1 MIEIETPAAMAEWV
15 GRKLGTSHWIVVDQ
29 NTINLFAEA
38 TGDHQWIH
46 IDVERAAREM
56 PGGKTIAHGF
66 LTLSLLPRLS
76 PLIYRVV
83 KRSRSINYGSNKVRF
98 TAPVPA
104 GSRVRLHLTC
114 KSVEPIKGGVRITMD
129 NEMEVE
135 GNERP
140 CLVAETMAQ
149 VYD

>member
-1 MIEIETPAAMAEWV
+1 MIDIETPAALAEWV
-15 GRKLGTSHWIVVDQ
+15 GRKLGTSEWITVDQ
-29 NTINLFAEA
+29 KTIDLFAEA

-76 PLIYRVV
+76 PMIYRVV

-104 GSRVRLHLTC
+104 GSRVRLHLTV
-114 KSVEPIKGGVRITMD
+114 KAVDSITGGVRVTME

-135 GNERP
+135 GNTRP

>member
-1 MIEIETPAAMAEWV
+1 MIEIETPAALAEWV
-15 GRKLGTSHWIVVDQ
+15 GRKLGTSEWIEVDQ
-29 NTINLFAEA
+29 RTIDLFAEA

-46 IDVERAAREM
+46 VDVERAAKEM
-56 PGGKTIAHGF
+56 PGGRTIAHGF

-76 PLIYRVV
+76 PLIYRVAR
-83 KRSRSINYGSNKVRF
+83 RSRSINYGSNKVRF
-98 TAPVPA
+98 TAPVPS
-104 GSRVRLHLTC
+104 GSRVRLHLTV
-114 KSVEPIKGGVRITMD
+114 KAVEPIVGGVRLTME

-135 GNERP
+135 GSSRP

>member
-1 MIEIETPAAMAEWV
+1 MIDIETPAALADWV
-15 GRKLGTSHWIVVDQ
+15 GRKLGTSEWITVDQ
-29 NTINLFAEA
+29 KTIDLFAEA

-46 IDVERAAREM
+46 IDVERASREM

-76 PLIYRVV
+76 PMIYRVV
-83 KRSRSINYGSNKVRF
+83 KRSRSINYGTNKVRF

-104 GSRVRLHLTC
+104 GSRVRLHLTV
-114 KSVEPIKGGVRITMD
+114 KAVEPITGGVRVTMT
-129 NEMEVE
+129 NEMEVD
-135 GNERP
+135 GNARP

>member
-1 MIEIETPAAMAEWV
+1 MIDIETPAALADWV
-15 GRKLGTSHWIVVDQ
+15 GRKLGSSEWITVDQ
-29 NTINLFAEA
+29 KTIDLFAEA

-46 IDVERAAREM
+46 IDVERASREM

-76 PLIYRVV
+76 PMIYRVV
-83 KRSRSINYGSNKVRF
+83 KRSRSINYGTNKVRF

-104 GSRVRLHLTC
+104 GSRVRLHLTV
-114 KSVEPIKGGVRITMD
+114 KAVEPITGGVRVTMT
-129 NEMEVE
+129 NEMEVD
-135 GNERP
+135 GNARP
-140 CLVAETMAQ
+140 CLVAETMAR

>member
-1 MIEIETPAAMAEWV
+1 MLEIETPADMAQWV
-15 GRKLGTSHWIVVDQ
+15 GRKLGSSGWCTVDQ
-29 NTINLFAEA
+29 KTIDLFAEA

-46 IDVERAAREM
+46 VDVERAAREM

-76 PLIYRVV
+76 PEVYRIK
-83 KRSRSINYGSNKVRF
+83 KRSRALNYGSNKVRF

-104 GSRVRLHLTC
+104 GARIRLHLTLKAC
-114 KSVEPIKGGVRITMD
+114 EPIPGGVRLTME

-135 GNERP
+135 GSERP
-140 CLVAETMAQ
+140 CLVAETLSQ

>member
-1 MIEIETPAAMAEWV
+1 MIDIETPAALAEGV
-15 GRKLGTSHWIVVDQ
+15 GRKLGTSEWITVDQ
-29 NTINLFAEA
+29 KTIDLFAEA

-76 PLIYRVV
+76 PMIYRVV

-104 GSRVRLHLTC
+104 GSRVRLHLTV
-114 KSVEPIKGGVRITMD
+114 KAVDSITGGVRVTME

-135 GNERP
+135 GNTRP

>member
-1 MIEIETPAAMAEWV
+1 MIDIETPATLAEWV
-15 GRKLGTSHWIVVDQ
+15 GRKLGTSEWITVDQ
-29 NTINLFAEA
+29 RTIDLFAEA

-46 IDVERAAREM
+46 VDVERAGREM

-66 LTLSLLPRLS
+66 LTLSLLPRLA
-76 PLIYRVV
+76 PMIYRVV
-83 KRSRSINYGSNKVRF
+83 RRSRAINYGSNKVRF
-98 TAPVPA
+98 TAPVPS
-104 GSRVRLHLTC
+104 GSRVRLHLTVQA
-114 KSVEPIKGGVRITMD
+114 VEPIAGGVRLTTH

-135 GNERP
+135 GNSRP

>member
-1 MIEIETPAAMAEWV
+1 MIDIETPAALADWV
-15 GRKLGTSHWIVVDQ
+15 GRKLGTSEWITVDQ
-29 NTINLFAEA
+29 RTIDLFAEA

-46 IDVERAAREM
+46 VDVERAGREM

-66 LTLSLLPRLS
+66 LTLSLLPRLA
-76 PLIYRVV
+76 PMIYRVV
-83 KRSRSINYGSNKVRF
+83 RRSRAINYGSNKVRF
-98 TAPVPA
+98 TAPVPS
-104 GSRVRLHLTC
+104 GSRVRLHLTVQA
-114 KSVEPIKGGVRITMD
+114 VEPIAGGVRLTTH

-135 GNERP
+135 GNSRP

>member
-1 MIEIETPAAMAEWV
+1 MIEIETPAALAEWV
-15 GRKLGTSHWIVVDQ
+15 GRKLGTSEWITVDQ
-29 NTINLFAEA
+29 KTIDLFAEA

-76 PLIYRVV
+76 PMIYRVV

-104 GSRVRLHLTC
+104 GSRVRLHLTV
-114 KSVEPIKGGVRITMD
+114 KAVEPITGGVRVTMD

-135 GNERP
+135 GNARP

>member
-1 MIEIETPAAMAEWV
+1 MIDIETPAALADWV
-15 GRKLGTSHWIVVDQ
+15 GRKLGTSEWITVDQ
-29 NTINLFAEA
+29 RTIELFAEA

-46 IDVERAAREM
+46 VDVERAAREM

-66 LTLSLLPRLS
+66 LTLSLLPRLA
-76 PLIYRVV
+76 PMIYRVV
-83 KRSRSINYGSNKVRF
+83 RRSRAINYGSNKVRF
-98 TAPVPA
+98 TAPVPS
-104 GSRVRLHLTC
+104 GSRVRLHLTVQA
-114 KSVEPIKGGVRITMD
+114 VEPIAGGVRLTTH

-135 GNERP
+135 GNSRP

>member
-1 MIEIETPAAMAEWV
+1 
-15 GRKLGTSHWIVVDQ
+15 
-29 NTINLFAEA
+29 
-38 TGDHQWIH
+38 
-46 IDVERAAREM
+46 M

-76 PLIYRVV
+76 PMIYRVV

-104 GSRVRLHLTC
+104 GSRVRLHLTV
-114 KSVEPIKGGVRITMD
+114 KAVDSITGGVRVTME

-135 GNERP
+135 GNTRP

>member
-1 MIEIETPAAMAEWV
+1 MIDIETPAALADWV
-15 GRKLGTSHWIVVDQ
+15 GRKLGTSEWITVDQ
-29 NTINLFAEA
+29 KTIDLFAEA

-46 IDVERAAREM
+46 IDVERASREM

-76 PLIYRVV
+76 PMIYRVV
-83 KRSRSINYGSNKVRF
+83 KRSRSINYGTNKVRF

-104 GSRVRLHLTC
+104 GSRVRLHLTV
-114 KSVEPIKGGVRITMD
+114 KAVEPIAGGVRVTMT
-129 NEMEVE
+129 NEMEVD
-135 GNERP
+135 GNARP

>member
-1 MIEIETPAAMAEWV
+1 MIDIETPAALADWV
-15 GRKLGTSHWIVVDQ
+15 GRKLGTSEWITVDQ
-29 NTINLFAEA
+29 KTIDLFAEA

-46 IDVERAAREM
+46 IDVERASREM

-76 PLIYRVV
+76 PMIYRVV
-83 KRSRSINYGSNKVRF
+83 KRSRSINYGTNKVRF

-104 GSRVRLHLTC
+104 GSRVRLHLTV
-114 KSVEPIKGGVRITMD
+114 KAVEPITGGVRVTMG

-135 GNERP
+135 GNTRP

>member
-1 MIEIETPAAMAEWV
+1 MIEIETPAALAEWV
-15 GRKLGTSHWIVVDQ
+15 GRKLGTSEWIVVDQ
-29 NTINLFAEA
+29 KTIDLFAEA

-66 LTLSLLPRLS
+66 LTLSLLPRLA

-83 KRSRSINYGSNKVRF
+83 KRSRAINYGSNKVRF

-104 GSRVRLHLTC
+104 GSRVRLHLTV
-114 KSVEPIKGGVRITMD
+114 KAVEPIAGGVRLTTE

-135 GNERP
+135 GNTRP

-149 VYD
+149 IYD

>member
-1 MIEIETPAAMAEWV
+1 MIDIETPAALAEWV
-15 GRKLGTSHWIVVDQ
+15 GRKLGTSEWITVDQ
-29 NTINLFAEA
+29 KTIDLFAEA

-66 LTLSLLPRLS
+66 LTLSLLPRLA
-76 PLIYRVV
+76 PMIYRVV

-98 TAPVPA
+98 TAPVPS
-104 GSRVRLHLTC
+104 GSRVRLHLTV
-114 KSVEPIKGGVRITMD
+114 KAVDPIAGGVRVTME

-135 GNERP
+135 GNTRP

-149 VYD
+149 VFD

>member
-1 MIEIETPAAMAEWV
+1 MIDIETPAALAEWV
-15 GRKLGTSHWIVVDQ
+15 GRKLGTSEWITVDQ
-29 NTINLFAEA
+29 KTIDLFAEA

-76 PLIYRVV
+76 PMIYRVV
-83 KRSRSINYGSNKVRF
+83 KRSRSINYGTNKVRF

-104 GSRVRLHLTC
+104 GSRVRLHLTV
-114 KSVEPIKGGVRITMD
+114 KAVEPITGGVRVTMT
-129 NEMEVE
+129 NEMEVD
-135 GNERP
+135 GNARP

>member
-1 MIEIETPAAMAEWV
+1 MIDIETPAALADWV
-15 GRKLGTSHWIVVDQ
+15 GRKLGSSEWITVDQ
-29 NTINLFAEA
+29 KTIDLFAEA

-46 IDVERAAREM
+46 IDVERASREM

-76 PLIYRVV
+76 PMIYRVV
-83 KRSRSINYGSNKVRF
+83 KRSRSINYGTNKVRF

-104 GSRVRLHLTC
+104 GSRVRLHLTV
-114 KSVEPIKGGVRITMD
+114 KAVEPITGGVRVTMT
-129 NEMEVE
+129 NEMEVD
-135 GNERP
+135 GNARP

>member
-1 MIEIETPAAMAEWV
+1 MIDIETPAALADWV
-15 GRKLGTSHWIVVDQ
+15 GRKLGTSEWITVDQ
-29 NTINLFAEA
+29 KTIDLFAEA

-46 IDVERAAREM
+46 IDVERASREM

-76 PLIYRVV
+76 PMIYRVV
-83 KRSRSINYGSNKVRF
+83 KRSRSINYGTNKVRF
-98 TAPVPA
+98 TGPVPA
-104 GSRVRLHLTC
+104 GSRVRLHLTV
-114 KSVEPIKGGVRITMD
+114 KAVEPITGGVRVTMT
-129 NEMEVE
+129 NEMEVD
-135 GNERP
+135 GNARP

>member
-1 MIEIETPAAMAEWV
+1 MIDIETPAALADWV
-15 GRKLGTSHWIVVDQ
+15 GRKLGTSDWITVDQ
-29 NTINLFAEA
+29 KTIDLFAEA

-76 PLIYRVV
+76 PMIYRVV
-83 KRSRSINYGSNKVRF
+83 KRSRSINYGTNKVRF

-104 GSRVRLHLTC
+104 GSRVRLHLTV
-114 KSVEPIKGGVRITMD
+114 KAVEPITGGVRVTMT
-129 NEMEVE
+129 NEMEVD
-135 GNERP
+135 GNARP

>member
-1 MIEIETPAAMAEWV
+1 MIDIETPAALADWV
-15 GRKLGTSHWIVVDQ
+15 GRKLGTSEWITVDQ
-29 NTINLFAEA
+29 KTIDLFAEA

-76 PLIYRVV
+76 PMIYRVV
-83 KRSRSINYGSNKVRF
+83 KRSRSINYGTNKVRF
-98 TAPVPA
+98 TGPVPA
-104 GSRVRLHLTC
+104 GSRVRLHLTV
-114 KSVEPIKGGVRITMD
+114 KAVEPITGGVRVTMT
-129 NEMEVE
+129 NEMEVD
-135 GNERP
+135 GNARP

>member
-1 MIEIETPAAMAEWV
+1 MIDIENPAALADWV
-15 GRKLGTSHWIVVDQ
+15 GRKLGTSEWITVDQ
-29 NTINLFAEA
+29 KTIDLFAEA

-46 IDVERAAREM
+46 IDVERALREM

-76 PLIYRVV
+76 PMIYRVV
-83 KRSRSINYGSNKVRF
+83 KRSRSINYGTNKVRF

-104 GSRVRLHLTC
+104 GSRVRLHLTV
-114 KSVEPIKGGVRITMD
+114 KAVEPITGGVRVTMT
-129 NEMEVE
+129 NEMEVD
-135 GNERP
+135 GNARP